1 MAEKTFKGIVLLN
14 KKQYNEYYESNP
26 ILKDGCPV
34 ICVITPEA
42 GVEADSKLMM
52 KVGDGTTA
60 FRSLPWLSGLSAD
73 VYDWALQETKP
84 TYTASEIGG
93 LADFVTGEI
102 INLIYPVGSIY
113 ISTVNTN
120 PGTLF
125 GIGAWERYGNGKA
138 LVGVDEN
145 DIDFNI
151 ASKTGGEKTH
161 ILTENE
167 IPSQSHFIYNN
178 ESIGSEPHHVWAT
191 EWKNIDPTD
200 IKGSCMPFS
209 GGGNE
214 AHNNLPPYITCYM
227 WKRVG

>member
-1 MAEKTFKGIVLLN
+1 MAVDLEKLNTNGTDTFNQLISKFNNNMDELFT
-14 KKQYNEYYESNP
+14 ESENTDDSISQ
-26 ILKDGCPV
+26 IL
-34 ICVITPEA
+34 
-42 GVEADSKLMM
+42 DSLAKIQ
-52 KVGDGTTA
+52 TTI
-60 FRSLPWLSGLSAD
+60 RNM
-73 VYDWALQETKP
+73 V
-84 TYTASEIGG
+84 
-93 LADFVTGEI
+93 
-102 INLIYPVGSIY
+102 YPVGSIY
-113 ISTVNTN
+113 ISTNSAN
-120 PGTLF
+120 PSSFIGGT
-125 GIGAWERYGNGKA
+125 WERYGNGKA

-167 IPSQSHFIYNN
+167 IPSQSHWIYNN

-200 IKGSCMPFS
+200 IKGACMPFS

-227 WKRVG
+227 WKRVS

>member
-26 ILKDGCPV
+26 VLKDGCPV

-102 INLIYPVGSIY
+102 QNTNAPYIKNFNESAWVLNTSSHSNAEYMMSILETEHNRGEYCVVTAIYEKLSDGSLSNLLSENLKNSSGDITIFSNSPFEGVVYIDRIYPQEPLSNQNLVPISALSEESFNGLSEKDSGTLYLIY
-113 ISTVNTN
+113 
-120 PGTLF
+120 
-125 GIGAWERYGNGKA
+125 
-138 LVGVDEN
+138 
-145 DIDFNI
+145 
-151 ASKTGGEKTH
+151 
-161 ILTENE
+161 
-167 IPSQSHFIYNN
+167 
-178 ESIGSEPHHVWAT
+178 
-191 EWKNIDPTD
+191 
-200 IKGSCMPFS
+200 
-209 GGGNE
+209 
-214 AHNNLPPYITCYM
+214 
-227 WKRVG
+227 